1 MKVKEIPEAAVL
13 LQDSQEVQ
21 AVLEAVGLKEAA
33 GVYPTL
39 FVELGDGEYLRVWG
53 LERFVPYLEE
63 EAELLYSRA
72 GRS

>member
-1 MKVKEIPEAAVL
+1 MKVKEIPETAML

-39 FVELGDGEYLRVWG
+39 FVELGDGEHLRVWG